1 MPGQLEGKVAVITGT
16 GRGIARSVALLFASE
31 GAKIIGCDLNEESAA
46 ETVEL
51 VRQAGGQME
60 ALYPLDL
67 TDEANAHR
75 LAEFAAQTYG
85 GIDILYNSAAQFR
98 IGTIEDMTLDNW
110 KFSQDNVLTLQ
121 FLVTKHV
128 IPHMRKRGGGSIIFV
143 GSTTGILGAG
153 YPGNLSFLLS
163 YCCAK
168 AAVLRMSVILANEL
182 AEIGVRVNSVTPG
195 TIGTEAGLVFYG
207 QPGSES
213 RRVSELG
220 TLIPRLGES
229 DDIANAALYLASSQS
244 SWVTGQNLIVDG
256 GLVASG
262 GMGLARDEDKAAM
275 AAVVKEFSV
284 VDDSWET
291 TGTPK
296 PRV

>member
-1 MPGQLEGKVAVITGT
+1 
-16 GRGIARSVALLFASE
+16 
-31 GAKIIGCDLNEESAA
+31 
-46 ETVEL
+46 
-51 VRQAGGQME
+51 ME

-67 TDEANAHR
+67 TDEASAHR

-98 IGTIEDMTLDNW
+98 IGTIEDMALDDW
-110 KFSQDNVLTLQ
+110 KFTQDNVLTLQ
-121 FLVTKHV
+121 YLVTKHV

-220 TLIPRLGES
+220 TLIPRLGEP
-229 DDIANAALYLASSQS
+229 DDIANAALYLASDQA

-262 GMGLARDEDKAAM
+262 GMGLAQEADKAAM
-275 AAVVKEFSV
+275 AAVVREFSV
-284 VDDSWET
+284 VDNSWET